1 MCVCGWV
8 DATTTLLR
16 LEGGYTSPTTE
27 NLIKPL
33 KTYNPS
39 HQVDHMTCPFDFMFV
54 TSGSWLRLYIPM
66 GDSFKY
72 FAKNFASF
80 SVSVAANADGSVCE
94 GGTASSN
101 IELGREE
108 AQRSS
113 SSSCSASVLVTA
125 QSNENLIEK
134 RQNSGVDWWW
144 WTPFSQI
151 QAALSES
158 YIHVRFISPTRELG

>member
-1 MCVCGWV
+1 
-8 DATTTLLR
+8 
-16 LEGGYTSPTTE
+16 
-27 NLIKPL
+27 
-33 KTYNPS
+33 
-39 HQVDHMTCPFDFMFV
+39 MTCPFDFMFV

-72 FAKNFASF
+72 FAKNLASF
-80 SVSVAANADGSVCE
+80 SVSVAANADGSLCE
-94 GGTASSN
+94 GGTASSH

-134 RQNSGVDWWW
+134 RQNPGVEWWWWLW

-151 QAALSES
+151 QAALSYS
-158 YIHVRFISPTRELG
+158 YIIHFRFMSPTRELGVQYTYST

>member
-1 MCVCGWV
+1 MCVSVCVWV
-8 DATTTLLR
+8 DATITVLR
-16 LEGGYTSPTTE
+16 LETQIKSLESSPWK
-27 NLIKPL
+27 IHS
-33 KTYNPS
+33 PS

-54 TSGSWLRLYIPM
+54 TSGSWLRLYIPR

-72 FAKNFASF
+72 FAKNLASF
-80 SVSVAANADGSVCE
+80 SVSVAANADGSICE
-94 GGTASSN
+94 GGTASSH

-125 QSNENLIEK
+125 QSHENLIER
-134 RQNSGVDWWW
+134 RQNSGVERWW

-151 QAALSES
+151 QVALSQS
-158 YIHVRFISPTRELG
+158 